1 MKSLPFFF
9 AVLTLSTLTACSS
22 PQPDNVEKI
31 NHLQIPLVLPGEKPP
46 QVQISHIASL
56 YQENKQ
62 QIETLTRS
70 VKSQYLQDTT
80 AKEIFVA
87 DSAVQ
92 RVYASLTKLEQL
104 DMVNQQYLKDNNVT
118 GLQNIHIILEPLSTS

>member
-87 DSAVQ
+87 DSDVQ

-104 DMVNQQYLKDNNVT
+104 DMVNQQYLNDKNLT
-118 GLQNIHIILEPLSTS
+118 GLQNIHLILEPLLSS